1 LKPPVEISFVM
12 RVLLFAHLK
21 DAAGV
26 GELETKLTE
35 SLDVDGLW
43 CKLIAAHPELAKFR
57 TTTRLARNGE
67 YADAQ
72 TRFTDA
78 DEAALIPPVSGG

>member
-1 LKPPVEISFVM
+1 M

-21 DAAGV
+21 DATGAA
-26 GELETKLTE
+26 ELEISISE
-35 SLDVDGLW
+35 SLDADGLW
-43 CKLIAAHPELAKFR
+43 RKLR

-67 YADAQ
+67 YAGAQ

-78 DEAALIPPVSGG
+78 DEVALIPPVSGG